1 MARRGEKRTTASEPV
16 EAVPASPFR
25 WPSRRRAN
33 EAELAARRAAKAGL
47 ERLRARTPR
56 PSALP
61 QPIEPEAVEPYEA
74 TEPYEAI
81 EPYDPPVPEP
91 GSEPQPAPEP
101 APAPPEPQ
109 AVRAPAPVPWD
120 AELDALTEKLVADLR
135 RDLGP
140 ASDE

>member
-1 MARRGEKRTTASEPV
+1 MAAEPV
-16 EAVPASPFR
+16 EPAPASPFR

-47 ERLRARTPR
+47 ERLRAHTPR
-56 PSALP
+56 PSP
-61 QPIEPEAVEPYEA
+61 TPEPVEPEAVEPYEPPLPEPVEPA
-74 TEPYEAI
+74 AAEPYEPPGAFP
-81 EPYDPPVPEP
+81 EPEPEPETEPVPAP
-91 GSEPQPAPEP
+91 SEPQAE
-101 APAPPEPQ
+101 
-109 AVRAPAPVPWD
+109 RAPAPAPWD

>member
-91 GSEPQPAPEP
+91 GSEPQPAP
-101 APAPPEPQ
+101 APPEPQ